1 MPKEKSKMKFD
12 AVLIKL
18 TILLLAQQ
26 FIAIFKNTIT
36 RWIIKNV
43 LTSGELPIGQWY
55 SVDFI
60 KALNVSRVAGLAVI
74 ASFTLVSFPL
84 GMWIASFK
92 MDQSYP
98 ITRIIS
104 AAMSFITF
112 PINFYLMSKT
122 LKEMPINRTTLT
134 GAFLV
139 LFAQA
144 IMVLAGWNL
153 YQGGKTID

>member
-1 MPKEKSKMKFD
+1 MKID
-12 AVLIKL
+12 AVMIRLAV
-18 TILLLAQQ
+18 LLLAQQ

-43 LTSGELPIGQWY
+43 FTAGELPIGKWY
-55 SVDFI
+55 TVEFVQ
-60 KALNVSRVAGLAVI
+60 ALNFSRVAGLAVI

-84 GMWIASFK
+84 GMWIASFP

-98 ITRIIS
+98 VTRIMS

-122 LKEMPINRTTLT
+122 LNEMPINRATVS

-139 LFAQA
+139 LLAQA
-144 IMVLAGWNL
+144 IMVLAGWQL
-153 YQGGKTID
+153 YQGGKID